1 MFQINTSENLIRK
14 WLSLSK
20 VVFFDFDYVVFSV
33 DFKNVAKTS
42 KKSSKV
48 FCDTANSM

>member
-1 MFQINTSENLIRK
+1 MAFL
-14 WLSLSK
+14 
-20 VVFFDFDYVVFSV
+20 DFDYVVFSV